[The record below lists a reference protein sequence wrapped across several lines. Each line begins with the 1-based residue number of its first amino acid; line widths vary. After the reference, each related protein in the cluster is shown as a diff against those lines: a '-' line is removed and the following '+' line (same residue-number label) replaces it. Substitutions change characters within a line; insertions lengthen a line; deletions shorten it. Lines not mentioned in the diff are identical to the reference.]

1 MNNMPPSRS
10 RREVAA
16 AGLVAAIAVCAVAGL
31 GTLGTDLGPWYQGL
45 RQPAWKPPDL
55 WFGPAW
61 TLVFSLIGWAAA
73 RAWLRARDAA
83 ERTRLLWAFGIN
95 GVLNVLWSWLF
106 FRWRRPDWA
115 QFEVLPFWLS
125 IIGLIVLVR
134 RTDKSAAALLL
145 PYLAWVT
152 FAAALNHAV
161 VRLNSGV

>member
-1 MNNMPPSRS
+1 MNNISPSRS

-83 ERTRLLWAFGIN
+83 ERTRLLWA
-95 GVLNVLWSWLF
+95 
-106 FRWRRPDWA
+106 WA